1 MSVCCFVAQRGLV
14 LLFNSIFRARAHA
27 TWQKA
32 RSRPSGCQ
40 QIENYEKGALFRV
53 KPSGWAPSLMPT
65 IELVT

>member
-1 MSVCCFVAQRGLV
+1 MSVCCFVAQRGLA

-32 RSRPSGCQ
+32 RSRPSGYQ
-40 QIENYEKGALFRV
+40 KIENYEKGALFRV
-53 KPSGWAPSLMPT
+53 KPSKRGPSPMPR